1 MTETEEKEF
10 TTNGCAFRSLRKT
23 WESWLT
29 AYYGSDPQM
38 RERILSSQG
47 HKKEV
52 ALSHYLEVS
61 FDKEDLKKS
70 KLDCQTILKNS
81 KVVVKLSAH

>member
-1 MTETEEKEF
+1 
-10 TTNGCAFRSLRKT
+10 
-23 WESWLT
+23 
-29 AYYGSDPQM
+29 M

-61 FDKEDLKKS
+61 FDKEDIES
-70 KLDCQTILKNS
+70 IAEE
-81 KVVVKLSAH
+81 VKGYAVLE